1 MANVKQEA
9 ESPSTK
15 SSQQRT
21 TPKGKGSSNSSNNK
35 DGNFNKGGK
44 GSSGGGYGGGRQSGG
59 GGNFSGGSGRQ
70 QHQGGGGGG
79 YGGQRPS
86 GGQRQSNQQMGQ
98 RFGNQQDNQTP
109 LPLNTLNFDETVK
122 KDKKFTQRCRLF
134 VGNLT
139 NDIEDEEFKKMFEKY
154 GEISEVFLNKQRG
167 FGFIRLDTRQNAEA
181 AKAALDGTTRKGRQL
196 RVRFATHGAAL
207 KVKHLPPL
215 VSNELLEHAFS
226 QFGIV
231 ERAVVIVDDRGK
243 ATGEGIV
250 EFARK
255 PGAQNALAK
264 IKDGVFLLTSCL
276 RPISV
281 EVLEQKDEEDG
292 LPEKN
297 LSKNQNYQRER
308 DGQPRFAPPSSFEF
322 EWGLRW
328 KEIYELETSQREQ
341 LEKQFEERR
350 EKLESEM
357 DGARYEHQTI
367 MMRQDLQRRQEE
379 LRRMEENFKEIEQRR
394 QEEFRQRSELRN
406 QELESMR
413 QRQEEVTRRRQDDM
427 RRRAQGVDPSMMGR
441 GETAMMQGDSM
452 GPPSLMGPG
461 GQAGGM
467 NNAGNMMGATGPNGR
482 QGPVGMGS
490 GGPGPNGRQAMG
502 NTQGMQPGGPGGMPS
517 RASRFDQPPQ
527 PFGRGGPGGPM
538 GGSPHDMRGR
548 RGGGDREPDVAF
560 KRARR
565 F

>member
-1 MANVKQEA
+1 MANVKQET
-9 ESPSTK
+9 ESPNK
-15 SSQQRT
+15 PNQQRT
-21 TPKGKGSSNSSNNK
+21 TPNNKGKSGNITNSK

-44 GSSGGGYGGGRQSGG
+44 GAGGGGYGGGD
-59 GGNFSGGSGRQ
+59 GSGRQ
-70 QHQGGGGGG
+70 GNANNSSGGDRVGRQHRGGGGGG
-79 YGGQRPS
+79 FGGQRPGGGGL
-86 GGQRQSNQQMGQ
+86 GGQRPGGGGLGGQRPGGGGHQRQGNHHQQHGGH
-98 RFGNQQDNQTP
+98 RFGNQDMQAQP
-109 LPLNTLNFDETVK
+109 LMPLNLEESVK
-122 KDKKFTQRCRLF
+122 KERKFTQRCRLF

-139 NDIEDEEFKKMFEKY
+139 NDIEEDDFKKMFEKY

-181 AKAALDGTTRKGRQL
+181 AKASIDGTTRKGRQV

-207 KVKHLPPL
+207 KVKHLPNL

-255 PGAQNALAK
+255 SGAQNALQK
-264 IKDGVFLLTSCL
+264 IKDGVFLLTSSL
-276 RPISV
+276 RPVSA
-281 EVLEQKDEEDG
+281 EVLEQTDEEDG

-297 LSKNQNYQRER
+297 LTKNQHYQRER
-308 DGQPRFAPPSSFEF
+308 EAIPRFAPPTSFEF

-328 KEIYELETSQREQ
+328 KEIFELEKSQREQ

-394 QEEFRQRSELRN
+394 QEEFRQRSEMRS

-413 QRQEEVTRRRQDDM
+413 AHQEEVSRRRQEDL
-427 RRRAQGVDPSMMGR
+427 RRRSQNV
-441 GETAMMQGDSM
+441 TADGMMQRNES
-452 GPPSLMGPG
+452 
-461 GQAGGM
+461 Q
-467 NNAGNMMGATGPNGR
+467 MM
-482 QGPVGMGS
+482 
-490 GGPGPNGRQAMG
+490 
-502 NTQGMQPGGPGGMPS
+502 

-527 PFGRGGPGGPM
+527 QGFGRGGPGGPM
-538 GGSPHDMRGR
+538 GGPMGGSPHEMRGGR
-548 RGGGDREPDVAF
+548 RGGGEREQDVPF